1 MDISVRTVDYGV
13 EDRSWLGSAHGTEA
27 TRTITL
33 DMSTFTAG
41 THYPDGFIP
50 SGTVVARNDTSGMYE
65 PYDGDNTAAGFLFN
79 SITVASDANV
89 GARCSNTASSS
100 KRSSRTTP
108 GSTLPPP
115 RPWPAG
121 SWSGRK
127 ELTDEHS
134 A

>member
-89 GARCSNTASSS
+89 GAPLLEHGIVIEA
-100 KRSSRTTP
+100 K
-108 GSTLPPP
+108 LPDNSGFDAAAAEAM
-115 RPWPAG
+115 AG
-121 SWSGRK
+121 RIVVR
-127 ELTDEHS
+127 
-134 A
+134 